1 MTDPVSIDRI
11 RALLPGIAE
20 GAVERERNRV
30 LPHLEIRALAQ
41 AGLGAVR
48 LPREDGGAGLTW
60 EETTDLLID
69 LAAADSSIVQALRGH
84 FTLVDDALETSAL
97 RRHRSPA
104 AVAQAEHVLRFAA
117 DRRLAGNAWTE
128 PGAGGTATTA
138 TPAERGGVAGYL
150 LSGTK
155 YYTTGSIFADWA
167 DVTARHAGTG
177 EALDVVAPLTP
188 AAGAPEGSV
197 TISDDWS
204 GFGQRQTGS
213 GKAVFDEVF
222 VPAGQVKPFA
232 ERIGY
237 QTGLYQQF
245 LLTVHAGIAQGV
257 VDDLEVR
264 VRNRTRNYSHANTE
278 LVRHD
283 PQILQVAGE
292 LEAAAFTA
300 RTLALRT
307 ARLLDEAIEG
317 ERAGSAGSDESSVA
331 AGGDSSVPVGSDESS
346 APAAG
351 ESSAPAERDESSIP
365 AAPAHILAFETAT
378 AKAQVALS
386 AIVPRAAT
394 QLFDALSASATDTGL
409 GLDRHWRN
417 ARTVANHNPWIYKA
431 RQLGDLLVNDRQPLL
446 VWEVGINKGAG
457 HA

>member
-1 MTDPVSIDRI
+1 MTDPVSIDGI
-11 RALLPGIAE
+11 RALFPGIAA

-30 LPHLEIRALAQ
+30 LPHLEIRDLAH

-48 LPREDGGAGLTW
+48 LPREEGGAGLSW
-60 EETTDLLID
+60 EETTGLLID

-84 FTLVDDALETSAL
+84 FTLVDDALETFAL
-97 RRHRSPA
+97 RRHRTPA

-117 DRRLAGNAWTE
+117 ERRLAGNAWTE

-138 TPAERGGVAGYL
+138 TPAERDGVAGYL

-167 DVTARHAGTG
+167 DVTARHAETG

-197 TISDDWS
+197 AISDDWS

-213 GKAVFDEVF
+213 GTARFDDVF

-257 VDDLEVR
+257 VDDLGVA

-278 LVRHD
+278 LVRDD

-307 ARLLDEAIEG
+307 ARLLDTAIDV
-317 ERAGSAGSDESSVA
+317 ERAGWSDRPEKA
-331 AGGDSSVPVGSDESS
+331 
-346 APAAG
+346 
-351 ESSAPAERDESSIP
+351 

-386 AIVPRAAT
+386 GIVPQAAT
-394 QLFDALSASATDTGL
+394 KLFDALSASATETGL
-409 GLDRHWRN
+409 SLDRHWRN
-417 ARTVANHNPWIYKA
+417 ARTVANHNPWIFKA
-431 RQLGDLLVNDRQPLL
+431 RQLGDLLVNGNQPLL
-446 VWEVGINKGAG
+446 VWDVGVNKGAG

>member
-1 MTDPVSIDRI
+1 MTDPVSIDGI
-11 RALLPGIAE
+11 RALFPGIAA

-30 LPHLEIRALAQ
+30 LPHLEIRDLAH

-48 LPREDGGAGLTW
+48 LPREEGGAGLSW

-84 FTLVDDALETSAL
+84 FTLVDDALETFAL
-97 RRHRSPA
+97 RRHRTPA
-104 AVAQAEHVLRFAA
+104 ALAQAEHVLRFAA
-117 DRRLAGNAWTE
+117 GRRLAGNAWTE

-138 TPAERGGVAGYL
+138 TPAERDGVAGYL

-167 DVTARHAGTG
+167 DVTARHAQTG
-177 EALDVVAPLTP
+177 ETLDVVAPLTP
-188 AAGAPEGSV
+188 SAGAPEGSV
-197 TISDDWS
+197 SISDDWA

-213 GKAVFDEVF
+213 GTARFDDVF

-245 LLTVHAGIAQGV
+245 LLIVHAGIAQGV
-257 VDDLEVR
+257 VEDLGVA

-278 LVRHD
+278 LVRDD

-307 ARLLDEAIEG
+307 ARLLDTAVDL
-317 ERAGSAGSDESSVA
+317 ERAGPAGQDEA
-331 AGGDSSVPVGSDESS
+331 AGGPGDDSSLTGEDSS
-346 APAAG
+346 STDADHPEA
-351 ESSAPAERDESSIP
+351 

-386 AIVPRAAT
+386 GIVPQAAT
-394 QLFDALSASATDTGL
+394 KLFDALSASATDTGL
-409 GLDRHWRN
+409 SLDRHWRN
-417 ARTVANHNPWIYKA
+417 ARTVANHNPWIFKA
-431 RQLGDLLVNDRQPLL
+431 RQLGDLLVNGNQPLL
-446 VWEVGINKGAG
+446 VWDVGVNKGAG

>member
-1 MTDPVSIDRI
+1 MTDPVSIDGI
-11 RALLPGIAE
+11 RSLFPGIAA

-30 LPHLEIRALAQ
+30 LPHLEIRDLAH

-48 LPREDGGAGLTW
+48 LPREDGGAGLSW

-84 FTLVDDALETSAL
+84 FTLVDDALETFAL
-97 RRHRSPA
+97 RRHRTPA

-117 DRRLAGNAWTE
+117 ERRLAGNAWTE

-138 TPAERGGVAGYL
+138 TPAERDGVAGYL

-167 DVTARHAGTG
+167 DVTARHAQTG
-177 EALDVVAPLTP
+177 ETLDVVAPLTP
-188 AAGAPEGSV
+188 AAGAPESSV
-197 TISDDWS
+197 AISDDWS

-213 GKAVFDEVF
+213 GTARFDDVF

-257 VDDLEVR
+257 VDDLGVA

-278 LVRHD
+278 LVRDD

-300 RTLALRT
+300 RTLALST
-307 ARLLDEAIEG
+307 ARLLDTAVDV
-317 ERAGSAGSDESSVA
+317 ERAGRAGQDEAPVAPGDESSL
-331 AGGDSSVPVGSDESS
+331 AGDDSSSTGDDSS
-346 APAAG
+346 SPDADRPEEA
-351 ESSAPAERDESSIP
+351 
-365 AAPAHILAFETAT
+365 AAPAHVLAFETAT

-386 AIVPRAAT
+386 GIVPQAAT
-394 QLFDALSASATDTGL
+394 KLFDALSASATDTGL
-409 GLDRHWRN
+409 SLDRHWRN
-417 ARTVANHNPWIYKA
+417 ARTVANHNPWIFKA
-431 RQLGDLLVNDRQPLL
+431 RQLGDLLVNGNQPLL
-446 VWEVGINKGAG
+446 VWDVGVNKGAG